1 MPPSAKMKICTH
13 PAEATCILE
22 ESVPTHRE
30 NMRGPT
36 VCQALD
42 FAEAIKCP
50 DLFNSHYSW
59 AAIYGVAQ
67 SQTRLKHLSSSSS
80 SSRAPRGR

>member
-13 PAEATCILE
+13 PTEATCILE
-22 ESVPTHRE
+22 ESVPTHWE
-30 NMRGPT
+30 NMKGPT

-50 DLFNSHYSW
+50 DLFNSQYSW
-59 AAIYGVAQ
+59 AAIYGVIQ
-67 SQTRLKHLSSSSS
+67 SRTRLKQLSSSSS
-80 SSRAPRGR
+80 SMAP